1 MRVTP
6 LGGGAQLFFP
16 EFETEFGFVVDAR

>member
-16 EFETEFGFVVDAR
+16 EFETEIGCVVDAR